1 MVYAWHDSGI
11 TPRPAAPCQ
20 GTRRRFQWPDMI
32 RVLFVCMGNI
42 CRSPMAQGV
51 LERRLSDEQLEDRV
65 QVDSA
70 GTHHYHTGESPD
82 RRGVA
87 AARRRGVEIGGQR
100 ARPVRDGDFLEF
112 DLILAMDCDNEQK
125 LRGICPP
132 YYADRVKLV
141 MDFAPDLRERE
152 IPDPYYVGGEGF
164 EKVLDMLELCM
175 EELMDELRDRLDQR
189 GVVA

>member
-1 MVYAWHDSGI
+1 
-11 TPRPAAPCQ
+11 
-20 GTRRRFQWPDMI
+20 MI

-51 LERRLSDEQLEDRV
+51 LERRLRDEQLEDRV

-87 AARRRGVEIGGQR
+87 AAQRRGVEIGGQR

-112 DLILAMDCDNEQK
+112 DLILI
-125 LRGICPP
+125 LLI
-132 YYADRVKLV
+132 
-141 MDFAPDLRERE
+141 
-152 IPDPYYVGGEGF
+152 
-164 EKVLDMLELCM
+164 
-175 EELMDELRDRLDQR
+175 
-189 GVVA
+189 

>member
-1 MVYAWHDSGI
+1 
-11 TPRPAAPCQ
+11 
-20 GTRRRFQWPDMI
+20 MI

-51 LERRLSDEQLEDRV
+51 LEQRLNDEQLEDRV

-100 ARPVRDGDFLEF
+100 ARPVCDDDFMEF
-112 DLILAMDCDNEQK
+112 DLILAMDSDNEQN
-125 LRGICPP
+125 LRAMCPP
-132 YYADRVKLV
+132 HYADRVKLV

-164 EKVLDMLELCM
+164 ERVLDMLEGCM
-175 EELMDELRDRLDQR
+175 GELVDELRDLLGQR
-189 GVVA
+189 GAVA

>member
-1 MVYAWHDSGI
+1 
-11 TPRPAAPCQ
+11 
-20 GTRRRFQWPDMI
+20 MI

-51 LERRLSDEQLEDRV
+51 LEQRLNEERLEDRV

-70 GTHHYHTGESPD
+70 GTHHYHSGDPPD

-87 AARRRGVEIGGQR
+87 AARQRGVEIGGQR
-100 ARPVRDGDFLEF
+100 ARPVRDTDFQEF
-112 DLILAMDCDNEQK
+112 DLILAMDSDNEQA
-125 LRGICPP
+125 LRAICPP
-132 YYADRVKLV
+132 FYSDRIKPV

-152 IPDPYYVGGEGF
+152 VPDPYYVGGDGF

-175 EELMDELRDRLDQR
+175 EELMDELHDRLGGRDTI
-189 GVVA
+189 A

>member
-1 MVYAWHDSGI
+1 
-11 TPRPAAPCQ
+11 
-20 GTRRRFQWPDMI
+20 MI

-51 LERRLSDEQLEDRV
+51 LEQRLNDEQLEDRV

-70 GTHHYHTGESPD
+70 GTHHYHTGASPD

-87 AARRRGVEIGGQR
+87 AARRRGVEIGSQR
-100 ARPVRDGDFLEF
+100 ARPVRDDDFVEF
-112 DLILAMDCDNEQK
+112 DLILAMDSDNEQK
-125 LRGICPP
+125 LRTICPP
-132 YYADRVKLV
+132 HYADRVKLV

-152 IPDPYYVGGEGF
+152 IPDPYYVGGDGF

-175 EELMDELRDRLDQR
+175 GGLMDELHDLLGQR
-189 GVVA
+189 GVIA